1 MFDTKV
7 IEEKY
12 EYLISQEFPKTLR
25 CRTID
30 FDYDKEKNGKL
41 ISYSFLCD
49 MEWLGAID
57 GETWGITKILESVS
71 SIVSKFFEKYK
82 LLDNG
87 KISTKEA
94 PNYYIDDVFF
104 TSINMY
110 LDSKFEFW
118 IKVNLYIEDGT
129 E

>member
-1 MFDTKV
+1 
-7 IEEKY
+7 
-12 EYLISQEFPKTLR
+12 
-25 CRTID
+25 
-30 FDYDKEKNGKL
+30 
-41 ISYSFLCD
+41 
-49 MEWLGAID
+49 MEWLGTID
-57 GETWGITKILESVS
+57 GETWGITKILETVS

-110 LDSKFEFW
+110 LDTKFEFW
-118 IKVNLYIEDGT
+118 IKVILYIEHGT